1 MASISSL
8 GIGANIDA
16 ENIITQLMSLERQPI
31 NQAESQI
38 SKLNTKL
45 STWGKIQSVFSSVE
59 DAATALTKNSLWNA
73 SKAQTA
79 DAEAMSVSAGEGTA
93 PGSYSVQVN
102 NLAQAQFLSS
112 VAFSSK
118 TDVVGDGTL
127 VIELGSFA
135 TNPSAPPSKLF
146 TPKTDATAVSIEI
159 GPEDTTLE
167 KVRDKINAAT
177 SSSGVSASIVND
189 ASGAR
194 LVLRGK
200 TGEANAFRV
209 SVTEGATP
217 GLSALAYDPS
227 ADINNDRLMQSA
239 ANAQVTINNIP
250 VSSDSNT
257 LSDVVDGLTIK
268 LNKKTTSAVDVTVT
282 QDTDSVKTAIET
294 FAKAYSEAISAIR
307 VQTLYDENSKTSGPL
322 QGDSTALGLLRQLR
336 SMATSSTSASSVFDR
351 LSSMGL
357 SMRVDGTLSTDSSKL
372 SKALE
377 NMAELKKMF
386 ATSSEDAASEGIAVR
401 FQKLSDQVTSSSGSI
416 ATRTDGIKT
425 SIKRTQAN
433 VDRLELRVEAMETR
447 LRKQYAALDQTSSR
461 LSGLS
466 NYVTQQLN
474 AMNNN

>member
-1 MASISSL
+1 MATISSL

-16 ENIITQLMSLERQPI
+16 ESIISQLMTLERQPI
-31 NQAESQI
+31 TQAESQI
-38 SKLNTKL
+38 STFNTKL
-45 STWGKIQSVFSSVE
+45 STWGKIQSAFSSIE
-59 DAATALTKNSLWNA
+59 DAATALTKDSLWNA
-73 SKAQTA
+73 SKAQSA
-79 DAEAMSVSAGEGTA
+79 DAEAMTVTAGQGTA
-93 PGSYSVQVN
+93 PGSYSVQVTS
-102 NLAQAQFLSS
+102 LAQAQFLSTS
-112 VAFSSK
+112 AYTSK

-127 VIELGSFA
+127 VIELGA
-135 TNPSAPPSKLF
+135 YAANPTAPPAQLF
-146 TPKTDATAVSIEI
+146 TPKADVTAVSIEI
-159 GPEDTTLE
+159 GPDDTTLE
-167 KVRDKINAAT
+167 KVRDKINTAT
-177 SSSGVSASIVND
+177 GSSGVSASIVND

-209 SVTEGATP
+209 SVTEGSTP

-239 ANAQVTINNIP
+239 ANAQATINNIP

-282 QDTDSVKTAIET
+282 QDTDSIKTAIET
-294 FAKAYSEAISAIR
+294 FSKAYSDAISSIR
-307 VQTLYDENSKTSGPL
+307 VQTLYDEGSKTSGPL

-336 SMATSSTSASSVFDR
+336 NMATSSTSASTVFDR
-351 LSSMGL
+351 LSSIGL
-357 SMRVDGTLSTDSSKL
+357 SMRTDGTFATDSSKL

-377 NMAELKKMF
+377 NVTELKKMF
-386 ATSSEDAASEGIAVR
+386 ASTSEDAAAEGIAVR
-401 FQKLSDQVTSSSGSI
+401 FQKLSDQATSSGGSI
-416 ATRTDGIKT
+416 ATRTDGIKG

-433 VDRLELRVEAMETR
+433 VERLELRVDAVETR

-461 LSGLS
+461 LNGLS
-466 NYVTQQLN
+466 NYVTQQLS

>member
-16 ENIITQLMSLERQPI
+16 ESIITQLMTLERQPI
-31 NQAESQI
+31 TQAESQI

-59 DAATALTKNSLWNA
+59 DAATALTKDSLWNA
-73 SKAQTA
+73 SKAQSS
-79 DAEAMSVSAGEGTA
+79 DAEAMSVSAGEGTV
-93 PGSYSVQVN
+93 PGSYSVQVD

-112 VAFSSK
+112 TAFASK
-118 TDVVGDGTL
+118 TEVVGDGTL

-146 TPKTDATAVSIEI
+146 TPKADTTAVSIEI
-159 GPEDTTLE
+159 GPDDTTLE

-209 SVTEGATP
+209 SVTEGSTP

-239 ANAQVTINNIP
+239 SNAQVTINNIP

-294 FAKAYSEAISAIR
+294 FAKAYSDAISAIR
-307 VQTLYDENSKTSGPL
+307 VQTLYDEGSKTSGPL

-336 SMATSSTSASSVFDR
+336 NMATNSTSSSSVFDR
-351 LSSMGL
+351 LSSIGL

-372 SKALE
+372 NKALE
-377 NMAELKKMF
+377 NLTELKKMF
-386 ATSSEDAASEGIAVR
+386 ATSSEDAAAQGIAVR
-401 FQKLSDQVTSSSGSI
+401 FQKLSDQVTSSDGSI
-416 ATRTDGIKT
+416 ATRTDGIKS

-433 VDRLELRVEAMETR
+433 VDRLELRIDRMEER

-461 LSGLS
+461 LNGLS
-466 NYVTQQLN
+466 NYVTQQLS
-474 AMNNN
+474 AMNNS